1 MLRSVCSGELVDKL
15 EAVKGQ
21 VTKID
26 SAGWASA
33 AGPHS
38 DMQCQLQHLGPPVR
52 RRCAAR

>member
-1 MLRSVCSGELVDKL
+1 MLKSVYSGELVDKL

-33 AGPHS
+33 AGLHS
-38 DMQCQLQHLGPPVR
+38 DMQCQL
-52 RRCAAR
+52 